1 MEEYN
6 KSNVKEFVKDVRE
19 TEVEL
24 ATNETT
30 RGVKE
35 SREAALG
42 VNKDN
47 NETDRGLR

>member
-6 KSNVKEFVKDVRE
+6 KDNVKDFIEDVRE

-30 RGVKE
+30 RGVIEK
-35 SREAALG
+35 RETL
-42 VNKDN
+42 NSKDE
-47 NETDRGLR
+47 NEADRGLR